1 MLDVSTIGSRISGMD
16 DRRSSAGAGGSWRR
30 WQGTPRRSTR
40 YSPSVH
46 DAPLLFDVAIILLA
60 AFPLLFIGRRFR
72 VPEVLSYIVTGI
84 IIGPH
89 ALRFIRDAQRV
100 ETIAELG
107 VALILFFIGLHVPLA
122 RLRALGRTAFLSGPV
137 QMGLTSLA
145 VALVTV
151 AIGRDFRAGL
161 FYGLLVALSSTAVV
175 LPILTTRD
183 EVGAPFARKFLGVSL
198 FQDLAVI
205 PLMLLVPAF
214 AVGVPGAPATR
225 EVFTRVVIAVV
236 GVVLLIVVSRV
247 LVPRLF
253 SAIARLGRETF
264 TAASLVLI
272 VATIAIADR
281 LGISPALGA
290 FAAGLVVGD
299 TEFIHEIEGVLRPF
313 RDFLSAL
320 FFTSIG
326 MLLDPQF
333 VIRHPLLILSLVAG
347 VIALKVLAAYP
358 AFRLSPALRRTS
370 VRAAFAIAPVGEF
383 SFLLAQAGQR
393 AGLLGPAGEQTF
405 VAVAVTT
412 LAVSPLLVLAGSAIA
427 QRIHEDA
434 TEEHHVERDPLRAH
448 IIIIGYGLNG
458 QNVARV
464 LVSIGVKHVVLE
476 EDPVRIATA
485 RKNGSRAIMADAADP
500 NALHLAC
507 INDAV
512 AVIVAIS
519 DPDGTRR
526 IVRFCRSM
534 NPDVRLIVRTRYIAE
549 VERLRALGANEVIP
563 EEFETSLEIVTR
575 TLRVMGIAQNIVA
588 NQLRLLRDEGYR
600 MLRDPAVRL
609 TDGSRLSAIFAAGMS
624 QTYIVLPETFADGKT
639 ITELGLD
646 EERVGVAALL
656 RDGRALS
663 PLPTDEPLQPG
674 DTMLLV
680 GAHEDLARAVGRLER

>member
-1 MLDVSTIGSRISGMD
+1 MRSDVERR
-16 DRRSSAGAGGSWRR
+16 DRLSA
-30 WQGTPRRSTR
+30 PIL
-40 YSPSVH
+40 PLVH
-46 DAPLLFDVAIILLA
+46 DEPLLFDVAIILLA
-60 AFPLLFIGRRFR
+60 AFPLLFVGRLFR
-72 VPEVLSYIVTGI
+72 VPEVLSYIVAGI
-84 IIGPH
+84 IIGPY
-89 ALRFIRDAQRV
+89 ALGFIRDTDRI

-137 QMGLTSLA
+137 QMILTAAGVA
-145 VALVTV
+145 VVTV
-151 AIGRDFRAGL
+151 AIGRELRVGI
-161 FYGLLVALSSTAVV
+161 FYGLLVALGSTAVV
-175 LPILTTRD
+175 IPILTTRD

-214 AVGVPGAPATR
+214 ALGSAGAPPAGL
-225 EVFTRVVIAVV
+225 VFTRVAIAIG
-236 GVVLLIVVSRV
+236 GVALLIVVSRV
-247 LVPRLF
+247 VVPKLF

-272 VATIAIADR
+272 VATIVIASR

-326 MLLDPQF
+326 MLLDPEF
-333 VIRHPLLILSLVAG
+333 VLHNPLLIITLFVG
-347 VIALKVLAAYP
+347 VVALKVLAAYP
-358 AFRLSPALRRTS
+358 AFRISPALRRTS
-370 VRAAFAIAPVGEF
+370 VRASFAIAPIGEF
-383 SFLLAQAGQR
+383 SFLLAQAGER
-393 AGLLGPAGEQTF
+393 VGLLGPAGEQTF
-405 VAVAVTT
+405 VAVAVMT
-412 LAVSPLLVLAGSAIA
+412 LAASPLLVWSGSAIA
-427 QRIHEDA
+427 QRIREDA
-434 TEEHHVERDPLRAH
+434 SEDHFTERDPLHGH

-464 LVSIGVKHVVLE
+464 LVSTGVKHVVLE
-476 EDPVRIATA
+476 EDSLRIAAA
-485 RKNGSRAIMADAADP
+485 RQNGSRAVMADAADP
-500 NALHLAC
+500 HALHLAGVEQ
-507 INDAV
+507 AV

-526 IVRFCRSM
+526 IVRFCRTM

-549 VERLRALGANEVIP
+549 VERLRALGADEVIP

-575 TLRVMGIAQNIVA
+575 TLRVMGVPQNIVA

-600 MLRDPAVRL
+600 MLRDPAVRA
-609 TDGSRLSAIFAAGMS
+609 TDGRRLSAIFAAGLS
-624 QTYIVLPETFADGKT
+624 QTYLILPDTYAEGRT
-639 ITELGLD
+639 IEELALTEEG
-646 EERVGVAALL
+646 VGVAALL

-680 GAHEDLARAVGRLER
+680 GAHEDLTRVVGRLERG

>member
-1 MLDVSTIGSRISGMD
+1 M
-16 DRRSSAGAGGSWRR
+16 
-30 WQGTPRRSTR
+30 
-40 YSPSVH
+40 H
-46 DAPLLFDVAIILLA
+46 DEPLLLDVAIILLA
-60 AFPLLFIGRRFR
+60 AFPFLFIGRRFR
-72 VPEVLSYIVTGI
+72 VPEVLSYIVAGI
-84 IIGPH
+84 VIGPH
-89 ALRFIRDAQRV
+89 ALGFIKDPERV
-100 ETIAELG
+100 DTIAELG

-137 QMGLTSLA
+137 QMGLTALG

-151 AIGRDFRAGL
+151 AIGRDFRAGI
-161 FYGLLVALSSTAVV
+161 FYGLLVALGSTAVV

-214 AVGVPGAPATR
+214 AMGGPGAPGMR
-225 EVFTRVVIAVV
+225 EVMTRVVIAIV
-236 GVVLLIVVSRV
+236 GVVLLIIVSRYV
-247 LVPRLF
+247 VPKLF

-272 VATIAIADR
+272 VANIAIADR

-299 TEFIHEIEGVLRPF
+299 TDYIHEIEGVLRPF

-320 FFTSIG
+320 FFSSIG
-326 MLLDPQF
+326 MLLDPVF
-333 VIRHPLLILSLVAG
+333 VIRHPLLIFSLCAG
-347 VIALKVLAAYP
+347 VIAWKVLAAYP

-370 VRAAFAIAPVGEF
+370 VRAAFAIAPIGEF
-383 SFLLAQAGQR
+383 SFLLAQAGER
-393 AGLLGPAGEQTF
+393 VGLLGPAGEQTF
-405 VAVAVTT
+405 VAVAVMT
-412 LAVSPLLVLAGSAIA
+412 LAVSPLLVSAGSAIA

-434 TEEHHVERDPLRAH
+434 SEDHPVDREPLRGH
-448 IIIIGYGLNG
+448 ILIIGYGLNG

-464 LVSIGVKHVVLE
+464 LVSTGLRHIVLE
-476 EDPVRIATA
+476 EDPLRIAAA
-485 RKNGSRAIMADAADP
+485 RTNGSRAIMADAADP
-500 NALHLAC
+500 HALQMAG
-507 INDAV
+507 ITDAA

-526 IVRFCRSM
+526 IVRFCRTM
-534 NPDVRLIVRTRYIAE
+534 NRDIRLIVRTRYIAE
-549 VERLRALGANEVIP
+549 VERLRGLGADEVIP

-575 TLRVMGIAQNIVA
+575 TLRVMGVPQNIVA

-600 MLRDPAVRL
+600 MLRDPAVRA
-609 TDGSRLSAIFAAGMS
+609 TDGRRLSAIFAAGMS
-624 QTYIVLPETFADGKT
+624 QTYLILPDTFAEGRT
-639 ITELGLD
+639 ISDLGLI
-646 EERVGVAALL
+646 EEGVGVAALL

-663 PLPTDEPLQPG
+663 PLPVDDKLQAG

-680 GAHEDLARAVGRLER
+680 GAHEDLSKAVGRLERGGIED

>member
-1 MLDVSTIGSRISGMD
+1 
-16 DRRSSAGAGGSWRR
+16 
-30 WQGTPRRSTR
+30 
-40 YSPSVH
+40 VH
-46 DAPLLFDVAIILLA
+46 DEPLLFDVAIILLA

-72 VPEVLSYIVTGI
+72 VPEVLSYIVAGI

-89 ALRFIRDAQRV
+89 ALGFIEEAERV
-100 ETIAELG
+100 DTIAELG

-122 RLRALGRTAFLSGPV
+122 RIRALGRTAFLSGPV
-137 QMGLTSLA
+137 QMGLTALG

-151 AIGRDFRAGL
+151 AIGREFKAGI
-161 FYGLLVALSSTAVV
+161 FYGLLVALGSTAVV
-175 LPILTTRD
+175 IPILTTRD

-214 AVGVPGAPATR
+214 ATGGPGTPGIG
-225 EVFTRVVIAVV
+225 EVMTRVVIAIV
-236 GVVLLIVVSRV
+236 GVVLLIIVSRY
-247 LVPRLF
+247 LVPKLF
-253 SAIARLGRETF
+253 SAIAKLGRETF

-299 TEFIHEIEGVLRPF
+299 TDYIHEIEGVLRPF

-333 VIRHPLLILSLVAG
+333 VIRHPLLIVGLCAG
-347 VIALKVLAAYP
+347 VITLKVLAAYP

-370 VRAAFAIAPVGEF
+370 VRAAFAIAPIGEF
-383 SFLLAQAGQR
+383 SFLLAQAGER
-393 AGLLGPAGEQTF
+393 VGLLGPTGEQTF
-405 VAVAVTT
+405 VAVAVMT
-412 LAVSPLLVLAGSAIA
+412 LAVSPLLVSAGSAIA
-427 QRIHEDA
+427 QRIPEDA
-434 TEEHHVERDPLRAH
+434 SEDHLVEREPLHGH

-464 LVSIGVKHVVLE
+464 LVSTGLRHIVLE
-476 EDPVRIATA
+476 EDPLRIAAA
-485 RKNGSRAIMADAADP
+485 RTNGSRAIMADAADSH
-500 NALHLAC
+500 ALEMAG
-507 INDAV
+507 IEDAV

-526 IVRFCRSM
+526 IVRFCRTM
-534 NPDVRLIVRTRYIAE
+534 NKDIRLIVRTRYIAE
-549 VERLRALGANEVIP
+549 VERLRTLGADEVIP

-575 TLRVMGIAQNIVA
+575 TLRVMGVPQNIVA

-600 MLRDPAVRL
+600 MLRDPAVRA
-609 TDGSRLSAIFAAGMS
+609 TDGRRLSAIFAAGMS
-624 QTYIVLPETFADGKT
+624 QTYLILPDTFAEGRT
-639 ITELGLD
+639 IAELGLV
-646 EERVGVAALL
+646 EEGVGVAALL
-656 RDGRALS
+656 RDGKALS
-663 PLPTDEPLQPG
+663 PLPVEDKLQAG

-680 GAHEDLARAVGRLER
+680 GAHEDLSRTVARLERGEVSAPAGSPT

>member
-1 MLDVSTIGSRISGMD
+1 M
-16 DRRSSAGAGGSWRR
+16 
-30 WQGTPRRSTR
+30 
-40 YSPSVH
+40 H
-46 DAPLLFDVAIILLA
+46 DEPLLFDVAIILLA
-60 AFPLLFIGRRFR
+60 AFPLLFLGRRFR
-72 VPEVLSYIVTGI
+72 VPEVLSYIVAGI

-89 ALRFIRDAQRV
+89 ALGFIKEAERV
-100 ETIAELG
+100 DTIAELG

-122 RLRALGRTAFLSGPV
+122 RLRALGRTAFLSGPL
-137 QMGLTSLA
+137 QMGLTALG

-151 AIGRDFRAGL
+151 AIGREFRHGI
-161 FYGLLVALSSTAVV
+161 FYGLLVALGSTAVV

-214 AVGVPGAPATR
+214 AMGGPGAPGMG
-225 EVFTRVVIAVV
+225 EVMTRVVIAIV
-236 GVVLLIVVSRV
+236 GVVLLIVVARV
-247 LVPRLF
+247 IVPKLF

-281 LGISPALGA
+281 IGISPALGA

-333 VIRHPLLILSLVAG
+333 VIRHPLLIAGLCAG
-347 VIALKVLAAYP
+347 VITLKVLAAYP

-370 VRAAFAIAPVGEF
+370 IRAAFAIAPIGEF
-383 SFLLAQAGQR
+383 SFLLAQAGER
-393 AGLLGPAGEQTF
+393 VGLLGPTGEQTF
-405 VAVAVTT
+405 VAVAVMT
-412 LAVSPLLVLAGSAIA
+412 LAVSPLLVSAGSAIA

-434 TEEHHVERDPLRAH
+434 SEDHLVEREPLRGH

-464 LVSIGVKHVVLE
+464 LVSTGLRHIVLE
-476 EDPVRIATA
+476 EDPLRIAAA
-485 RKNGSRAIMADAADP
+485 RTNGSRAIMADAADAH
-500 NALHLAC
+500 ALEMAG
-507 INDAV
+507 IEDAV

-526 IVRFCRSM
+526 IVRFCRTM
-534 NPDVRLIVRTRYIAE
+534 NKDIRLIVRTRYIAE
-549 VERLRALGANEVIP
+549 VERLRALGADEVIP

-575 TLRVMGIAQNIVA
+575 TLRVMGVPQNIVA

-600 MLRDPAVRL
+600 MLRDPAVRA
-609 TDGSRLSAIFAAGMS
+609 TDGRRLSAIFAAGMS
-624 QTYIVLPETFADGKT
+624 QTYLVLPDTFAEGRT
-639 ITELGLD
+639 IAELGLI
-646 EERVGVAALL
+646 EEGVGVAALL
-656 RDGRALS
+656 RDGKALS
-663 PLPTDEPLQPG
+663 PLPVEDKLQGG

-680 GAHEDLARAVGRLER
+680 GAHEDLTRAVARLERGELNEPAASPG

>member
-1 MLDVSTIGSRISGMD
+1 M
-16 DRRSSAGAGGSWRR
+16 
-30 WQGTPRRSTR
+30 
-40 YSPSVH
+40 H
-46 DAPLLFDVAIILLA
+46 DEPLLFDVAIILLA
-60 AFPLLFIGRRFR
+60 AFPLLFLGRRFR
-72 VPEVLSYIVTGI
+72 VPEVLSYIVAGI

-89 ALRFIRDAQRV
+89 ALGFIKEAERV
-100 ETIAELG
+100 DTIAELG

-122 RLRALGRTAFLSGPV
+122 RLRALGRTAFLSGPL
-137 QMGLTSLA
+137 QMGLTALG

-151 AIGRDFRAGL
+151 AIGREFRHGI
-161 FYGLLVALSSTAVV
+161 FYGLLVALGSTAVV
-175 LPILTTRD
+175 IPILTARD

-214 AVGVPGAPATR
+214 AMGAPGAPGMG
-225 EVFTRVVIAVV
+225 EVMTRVVIAIV

-247 LVPRLF
+247 VVPRLF

-281 LGISPALGA
+281 IGISPALGA

-299 TEFIHEIEGVLRPF
+299 TDYIHEIEGVLRPF

-333 VIRHPLLILSLVAG
+333 VIRHPFLIVGLCAG
-347 VIALKVLAAYP
+347 VITLKVLAAYP

-370 VRAAFAIAPVGEF
+370 VRAAFAIAPIGEF
-383 SFLLAQAGQR
+383 SFLLAQAGER
-393 AGLLGPAGEQTF
+393 VGLLGPTGEQTF
-405 VAVAVTT
+405 VAVAVMT
-412 LAVSPLLVLAGSAIA
+412 LAVSPLLVSAGSALA

-434 TEEHHVERDPLRAH
+434 SEEHLVEREPLHGH

-464 LVSIGVKHVVLE
+464 LVSTGLRHIVLE
-476 EDPVRIATA
+476 EDPLRIAAA
-485 RKNGSRAIMADAADP
+485 RTNGSRAIMADAADSH
-500 NALHLAC
+500 ALEMAG
-507 INDAV
+507 IEDAV

-526 IVRFCRSM
+526 IVRFCRTM
-534 NPDVRLIVRTRYIAE
+534 NKDIRLIVRTRYIAE
-549 VERLRALGANEVIP
+549 VERLRLLGADEVIP

-575 TLRVMGIAQNIVA
+575 TLRVMGVPQNIVA

-600 MLRDPAVRL
+600 MLRDPAVRA
-609 TDGSRLSAIFAAGMS
+609 TDGRRLSAIFAAGMS
-624 QTYIVLPETFADGKT
+624 QTYLVLPDTFAEGRT
-639 ITELGLD
+639 IAELGLID
-646 EERVGVAALL
+646 EGVGVAALL
-656 RDGRALS
+656 RDGKALS
-663 PLPTDEPLQPG
+663 PLPVEDKLQGG

-680 GAHEDLARAVGRLER
+680 GAHEDLSRAVARLERGEVSEPAASPG

>member
-1 MLDVSTIGSRISGMD
+1 M
-16 DRRSSAGAGGSWRR
+16 
-30 WQGTPRRSTR
+30 
-40 YSPSVH
+40 H
-46 DAPLLFDVAIILLA
+46 DEPLLFDVAIILLA

-72 VPEVLSYIVTGI
+72 VPEVLSYIVAGI

-89 ALRFIRDAQRV
+89 ALGFIKEAERV
-100 ETIAELG
+100 DTIAELG

-122 RLRALGRTAFLSGPV
+122 RLRALGRTAFLSGPL
-137 QMGLTSLA
+137 QMGLTALG

-151 AIGRDFRAGL
+151 AIGREFKAGI
-161 FYGLLVALSSTAVV
+161 FYGLLVALGSTAVV
-175 LPILTTRD
+175 IPILTTRD

-214 AVGVPGAPATR
+214 AMGGPDAPGMR
-225 EVFTRVVIAVV
+225 EVLTRVVIAIV

-247 LVPRLF
+247 VVPRLF
-253 SAIARLGRETF
+253 SAIAKLGRETF

-281 LGISPALGA
+281 IGISPALGA

-333 VIRHPLLILSLVAG
+333 VIRHPLLIVGLCAG
-347 VIALKVLAAYP
+347 VITLKVLAAYP

-370 VRAAFAIAPVGEF
+370 IRAAFAIAPIGEF
-383 SFLLAQAGQR
+383 SFLLAQAGER
-393 AGLLGPAGEQTF
+393 VGLLGPTGEQTF
-405 VAVAVTT
+405 VAVAVMT
-412 LAVSPLLVLAGSAIA
+412 LAVSPLLVSAGSAIA

-434 TEEHHVERDPLRAH
+434 SEEHLVEREPLHGH

-464 LVSIGVKHVVLE
+464 LVSTGLRHIVLE
-476 EDPVRIATA
+476 EDPLRIAAA
-485 RKNGSRAIMADAADP
+485 RTNGSRAIMADAADAH
-500 NALHLAC
+500 ALEMAG
-507 INDAV
+507 IEDAV

-526 IVRFCRSM
+526 IVRFCRTM
-534 NPDVRLIVRTRYIAE
+534 NKDIRLIVRTRYIAE
-549 VERLRALGANEVIP
+549 VERLRLLGADEVIP

-575 TLRVMGIAQNIVA
+575 TLRVMGVPQNIVA

-600 MLRDPAVRL
+600 MLRDPAVRA
-609 TDGSRLSAIFAAGMS
+609 TDGRRLSAIFAAGMS
-624 QTYIVLPETFADGKT
+624 QTYLILPDTFADGRT
-639 ITELGLD
+639 IAELGLI
-646 EERVGVAALL
+646 EEGVGVAALL
-656 RDGRALS
+656 RDGKALS
-663 PLPTDEPLQPG
+663 PLPVEDKLQAG

-680 GAHEDLARAVGRLER
+680 GAHEDLSRAVARLERGEVSEPAASPK

>member
-1 MLDVSTIGSRISGMD
+1 
-16 DRRSSAGAGGSWRR
+16 
-30 WQGTPRRSTR
+30 
-40 YSPSVH
+40 VH
-46 DAPLLFDVAIILLA
+46 DEPLLFDVAIILLA
-60 AFPLLFIGRRFR
+60 AFPLLFLGRRFR
-72 VPEVLSYIVTGI
+72 VPEVLSYIVAGI

-89 ALRFIRDAQRV
+89 ALGFIKEAERV
-100 ETIAELG
+100 DTIAELG

-122 RLRALGRTAFLSGPV
+122 RLRALGRTAFLSGPL
-137 QMGLTSLA
+137 QMGLTALG

-151 AIGRDFRAGL
+151 AIGRDFRAGI
-161 FYGLLVALSSTAVV
+161 FYGLLVALGSTAVV

-205 PLMLLVPAF
+205 PLMLLVPAL
-214 AVGVPGAPATR
+214 AMGGQNAPSVR
-225 EVFTRVVIAVV
+225 EVMTRVVIAIV

-247 LVPRLF
+247 VVPKLF

-281 LGISPALGA
+281 IGISPALGA

-326 MLLDPQF
+326 MLLDPVF
-333 VIRHPLLILSLVAG
+333 VIHHPLLIVSLCAG
-347 VIALKVLAAYP
+347 VIAWKVLAAYP

-370 VRAAFAIAPVGEF
+370 IRAAFAIAPIGEF
-383 SFLLAQAGQR
+383 SFLLAQAGER
-393 AGLLGPAGEQTF
+393 VGLLGPAGEQTF
-405 VAVAVTT
+405 VAVAVMT
-412 LAVSPLLVLAGSAIA
+412 LAVSPLLVSAGSAIA

-434 TEEHHVERDPLRAH
+434 SEEHLVERDPLRGH

-464 LVSIGVKHVVLE
+464 LVSTGLRHVVLE
-476 EDPVRIATA
+476 EDPLRIAAA
-485 RKNGSRAIMADAADP
+485 RTSGSRAIMADAADP
-500 NALHLAC
+500 HALEMAG
-507 INDAV
+507 IVDAA

-526 IVRFCRSM
+526 IVRFCRTM
-534 NPDVRLIVRTRYIAE
+534 NRDIRLIVRTRYIAE
-549 VERLRALGANEVIP
+549 VERLRGLGADEVIP

-575 TLRVMGIAQNIVA
+575 TLRVMGVPQNIVA

-600 MLRDPAVRL
+600 MLRDPAVRA
-609 TDGSRLSAIFAAGMS
+609 TDGRRLSAIFAAGMS
-624 QTYIVLPETFADGKT
+624 QTYLILPDTFAEGRT
-639 ITELGLD
+639 IAELGLI
-646 EERVGVAALL
+646 EEGVGVAALL

-663 PLPTDEPLQPG
+663 PLPVDDQLQAG

-680 GAHEDLARAVGRLER
+680 GAHEDLTKAVARLERGEVSEPAASPT

>member
-1 MLDVSTIGSRISGMD
+1 MHD
-16 DRRSSAGAGGSWRR
+16 D
-30 WQGTPRRSTR
+30 P
-40 YSPSVH
+40 V
-46 DAPLLFDVAIILLA
+46 LFDVAIILLA
-60 AFPLLFIGRRFR
+60 AFPLLFVGRRIR
-72 VPEVLSYIVTGI
+72 VPEVLSYIVAGI

-89 ALRFIRDAQRV
+89 ALGFIRDAERV
-100 ETIAELG
+100 DTIAELG

-122 RLRALGRTAFLSGPV
+122 RLRALGRTAFLAGPL
-137 QMGLTSLA
+137 QMGITALG
-145 VALVTV
+145 VAAITV
-151 AIGRDFRAGL
+151 LIGRELRLGV
-161 FYGLLVALSSTAVV
+161 FYGLLVALGSTAVV

-214 AVGVPGAPATR
+214 AMGNPGAPTSR
-225 EVFTRVVIAVV
+225 EVFTRVVIAIG

-247 LVPRLF
+247 VVPRIF

-272 VATIAIADR
+272 VATIAIAER
-281 LGISPALGA
+281 IGISPALGA

-326 MLLDPQF
+326 MLLDPAF
-333 VIRHPLLILSLVAG
+333 VIAHPLLIAALVAG

-358 AFRLSPALRRTS
+358 AFRLSRTLRRTS
-370 VRAAFAIAPVGEF
+370 VRAAFAIAPIGEF
-383 SFLLAQAGQR
+383 SFLLAQAGER

-405 VAVAVTT
+405 VAVAVVT
-412 LAVSPLLVLAGSAIA
+412 LAVSPLLISAGAAIA
-427 QRIHEDA
+427 KRMHEAA
-434 TEEHHVERDPLRAH
+434 TEEEGEARDPLRRH
-448 IIIIGYGLNG
+448 ILIIGYGLNG

-464 LVSIGVKHVVLE
+464 LVSTGVHHIVLE
-476 EDPVRIATA
+476 EDPDRVAAA
-485 RKNGSRAIMADAADP
+485 RRNGSRSIMADAADP
-500 NALHLAC
+500 HALELAG
-507 INDAV
+507 IADAV

-526 IVRFCRSM
+526 IVRFCRTI
-534 NPDVRLIVRTRYIAE
+534 NPDVHVIVRTRYIAE
-549 VERLRALGANEVIP
+549 VERLRELGANEVIP

-575 TLRVMGIAQNIVA
+575 TLRVMGVPQNIVA

-600 MLRDPAVRL
+600 MLRDPAVRA
-609 TDGSRLSAIFAAGMS
+609 TDGRRLSAIFAAGMS
-624 QTYIVLPETFADGKT
+624 QTFMVLPDAFADGRT
-639 ITELGLD
+639 IEELGIV
-646 EERVGVAALL
+646 EEGVGVAALL

-663 PLPTDEPLQPG
+663 PLPVDEPLHAG

-680 GAHEDLARAVGRLER
+680 GAHEDLSRAVAMLERSA

>member
-1 MLDVSTIGSRISGMD
+1 MV
-16 DRRSSAGAGGSWRR
+16 
-30 WQGTPRRSTR
+30 
-40 YSPSVH
+40 
-46 DAPLLFDVAIILLA
+46 DVAVILLA

-84 IIGPH
+84 VIGPH
-89 ALRFIRDAQRV
+89 ALGFIKDPERV
-100 ETIAELG
+100 DTIAELG

-137 QMGLTSLA
+137 QMGLTALG
-145 VALVTV
+145 VALITV
-151 AIGRDFRAGL
+151 AIGRDFRAGM
-161 FYGLLVALSSTAVV
+161 FYGLLVALGSTAVV

-214 AVGVPGAPATR
+214 AIGGAGAPGMR
-225 EVFTRVVIAVV
+225 EVMTRVVIAIV
-236 GVVLLIVVSRV
+236 GVVVLIIVSRYV
-247 LVPRLF
+247 VPKLF

-299 TEFIHEIEGVLRPF
+299 TDYIHEIEGVLRPF

-320 FFTSIG
+320 FFSSIG
-326 MLLDPQF
+326 MLLVPVF
-333 VIRHPLLILSLVAG
+333 VIHHPLLIVSLCAG
-347 VIALKVLAAYP
+347 VIAWKVLAAYP

-370 VRAAFAIAPVGEF
+370 VRAAFAIAPIGEF
-383 SFLLAQAGQR
+383 SFLLAQAGER
-393 AGLLGPAGEQTF
+393 VGLLGPAGEQTF
-405 VAVAVTT
+405 VAVAVMT
-412 LAVSPLLVLAGSAIA
+412 LAVSPLLVSAGSAIA
-427 QRIHEDA
+427 QRIHEDVS
-434 TEEHHVERDPLRAH
+434 EDHLVEREPLRGH

-464 LVSIGVKHVVLE
+464 LVSTGLRHIVLE
-476 EDPVRIATA
+476 EDPLRIAAA
-485 RKNGSRAIMADAADP
+485 RTNGSRAIMADAADP
-500 NALHLAC
+500 HALEMAG
-507 INDAV
+507 IVEAV

-526 IVRFCRSM
+526 IVRFCRTM
-534 NPDVRLIVRTRYIAE
+534 NKDIRLIVRTRYIAE
-549 VERLRALGANEVIP
+549 VERLRALGADEVIP

-575 TLRVMGIAQNIVA
+575 TLRVMGVPQNIVA

-600 MLRDPAVRL
+600 MLRDPAVRA
-609 TDGSRLSAIFAAGMS
+609 TDGRRLSAIFAAGMS
-624 QTYIVLPETFADGKT
+624 QTYLILPDTFAEGRT
-639 ITELGLD
+639 IAELGLI
-646 EERVGVAALL
+646 EEGVGVAALL
-656 RDGRALS
+656 RDGKALS
-663 PLPTDEPLQPG
+663 PLPVEDKLQAG

-680 GAHEDLARAVGRLER
+680 GAHEDLTRAVARLERESGVR

>member
-1 MLDVSTIGSRISGMD
+1 MV
-16 DRRSSAGAGGSWRR
+16 
-30 WQGTPRRSTR
+30 
-40 YSPSVH
+40 
-46 DAPLLFDVAIILLA
+46 DVAVILLA

-84 IIGPH
+84 VIGPH
-89 ALRFIRDAQRV
+89 ALGFIKDPERV
-100 ETIAELG
+100 DTIAELG

-137 QMGLTSLA
+137 QMGLTALG
-145 VALVTV
+145 VALITV
-151 AIGRDFRAGL
+151 AIGRDFRAGM
-161 FYGLLVALSSTAVV
+161 FYGLLVALGSTAVV

-214 AVGVPGAPATR
+214 AIGGAGAPGMR
-225 EVFTRVVIAVV
+225 EVMTRVVIAIV
-236 GVVLLIVVSRV
+236 GVVVLIIVSRYV
-247 LVPRLF
+247 VPKLF

-299 TEFIHEIEGVLRPF
+299 TDYIHEIEGVLRPF

-320 FFTSIG
+320 FFSSIG
-326 MLLDPQF
+326 MLLDPVF
-333 VIRHPLLILSLVAG
+333 VIHHPLLIVSLCAG
-347 VIALKVLAAYP
+347 VIAWKVLAAYP

-370 VRAAFAIAPVGEF
+370 VRAAFAIAPIGEF
-383 SFLLAQAGQR
+383 SFLLAQAGER
-393 AGLLGPAGEQTF
+393 VGLLGPAGEQTF
-405 VAVAVTT
+405 VAVAVMT
-412 LAVSPLLVLAGSAIA
+412 LAVSPLLVSAGSAIA
-427 QRIHEDA
+427 QRIHEDVS
-434 TEEHHVERDPLRAH
+434 EDHLVEREPLRGH

-464 LVSIGVKHVVLE
+464 LVSTGLRHIVLE
-476 EDPVRIATA
+476 EDPLRIAAA
-485 RKNGSRAIMADAADP
+485 RTNGSRAIMADAADP
-500 NALHLAC
+500 HALEMAG
-507 INDAV
+507 IVEAV

-526 IVRFCRSM
+526 IVRFCRTM
-534 NPDVRLIVRTRYIAE
+534 NKDIRLIVRTRYIAE
-549 VERLRALGANEVIP
+549 VERLRALGADEVIP

-575 TLRVMGIAQNIVA
+575 TLRVMGVPQNIVA

-600 MLRDPAVRL
+600 MLRDPAVRA
-609 TDGSRLSAIFAAGMS
+609 TDGRRLSAIFAAGMS
-624 QTYIVLPETFADGKT
+624 QTYLILPDTFAEGRT
-639 ITELGLD
+639 IAELGLI
-646 EERVGVAALL
+646 EEGVGVAALL
-656 RDGRALS
+656 RDGKALS
-663 PLPTDEPLQPG
+663 PLPVEDKLQAG

-680 GAHEDLARAVGRLER
+680 GAHEDLTRAVARLERESGVR

>member
-1 MLDVSTIGSRISGMD
+1 MV
-16 DRRSSAGAGGSWRR
+16 
-30 WQGTPRRSTR
+30 
-40 YSPSVH
+40 
-46 DAPLLFDVAIILLA
+46 DVAIILLA

-84 IIGPH
+84 VIGPH
-89 ALRFIRDAQRV
+89 ALGFIKDPERV
-100 ETIAELG
+100 DTIAELG

-137 QMGLTSLA
+137 QMGLTALG
-145 VALVTV
+145 VALITV
-151 AIGRDFRAGL
+151 AIGRDFRAGM
-161 FYGLLVALSSTAVV
+161 FYGLLVALGSTAVV

-214 AVGVPGAPATR
+214 AIGGPGAPGMR
-225 EVFTRVVIAVV
+225 EVMTRVVIAIV
-236 GVVLLIVVSRV
+236 GVVVLIIVSRYV
-247 LVPRLF
+247 VPKLF

-299 TEFIHEIEGVLRPF
+299 TDYIHEIEGVLRPF

-320 FFTSIG
+320 FFSSIG
-326 MLLDPQF
+326 MLLDPVF
-333 VIRHPLLILSLVAG
+333 VIRHPLLIVSLCAG
-347 VIALKVLAAYP
+347 VIAWKVLAAYP

-370 VRAAFAIAPVGEF
+370 VRAAFAIAPIGEF
-383 SFLLAQAGQR
+383 SFLLAQAGER
-393 AGLLGPAGEQTF
+393 VGLLGPAGEQTF
-405 VAVAVTT
+405 VAVAVMT
-412 LAVSPLLVLAGSAIA
+412 LAVSPLLVSAGSAIA

-434 TEEHHVERDPLRAH
+434 SEDHLVEREPLRGH

-464 LVSIGVKHVVLE
+464 LVSTGLRHVVLE
-476 EDPVRIATA
+476 EDPLRIAAA
-485 RKNGSRAIMADAADP
+485 RTNGSRAIMADAADP
-500 NALHLAC
+500 HALEMAG
-507 INDAV
+507 IEEAT

-526 IVRFCRSM
+526 IVRFCRTM
-534 NPDVRLIVRTRYIAE
+534 NRDIRVIVRTRYIAE
-549 VERLRALGANEVIP
+549 VERLRGLGADEVIP

-575 TLRVMGIAQNIVA
+575 TLRVMGVPQNIVA

-600 MLRDPAVRL
+600 MLRDPAVRA
-609 TDGSRLSAIFAAGMS
+609 TDGRRLSAIFAAGMS
-624 QTYIVLPETFADGKT
+624 QTYFILPDTFAEGRT
-639 ITELGLD
+639 ISELGLI
-646 EERVGVAALL
+646 EEGVGVAALL

-663 PLPTDEPLQPG
+663 PLPVDDKLQAG

-680 GAHEDLARAVGRLER
+680 GAHEDLSRAVAQLERYGVR

>member
-1 MLDVSTIGSRISGMD
+1 
-16 DRRSSAGAGGSWRR
+16 
-30 WQGTPRRSTR
+30 
-40 YSPSVH
+40 VH
-46 DAPLLFDVAIILLA
+46 DEPLLFDVAIILLA

-72 VPEVLSYIVTGI
+72 VPEVLSYIVAGI

-89 ALRFIRDAQRV
+89 ALGFIKEAERV
-100 ETIAELG
+100 DTIAELG

-122 RLRALGRTAFLSGPV
+122 RLRALGRTAFLSGPL
-137 QMGLTSLA
+137 QMGLTALG

-151 AIGRDFRAGL
+151 AIGREFKAGI
-161 FYGLLVALSSTAVV
+161 FYGLLVALGSTAVV
-175 LPILTTRD
+175 IPILTTRD

-214 AVGVPGAPATR
+214 AMGGPDAPGMR
-225 EVFTRVVIAVV
+225 EVLTRVVIAIV

-247 LVPRLF
+247 VVPRLF
-253 SAIARLGRETF
+253 SAIAKLGRETF

-281 LGISPALGA
+281 IGISPALGA

-333 VIRHPLLILSLVAG
+333 VIRHPLLIVGLCAG
-347 VIALKVLAAYP
+347 VITLKVLAAYP

-370 VRAAFAIAPVGEF
+370 IRAAFAIAPIGEF
-383 SFLLAQAGQR
+383 SFLLAQAGER
-393 AGLLGPAGEQTF
+393 VGLLGPTGEQTF
-405 VAVAVTT
+405 VAVAVMT
-412 LAVSPLLVLAGSAIA
+412 LAVSPLLVSAGSAIA

-434 TEEHHVERDPLRAH
+434 SEEHLVEREPLHGH

-464 LVSIGVKHVVLE
+464 LVSTGLRHIVLE
-476 EDPVRIATA
+476 EDPLRIAAA
-485 RKNGSRAIMADAADP
+485 RTNGSRAIMADAADAH
-500 NALHLAC
+500 ALEMAG
-507 INDAV
+507 IEDAV

-526 IVRFCRSM
+526 IVRFCRTM
-534 NPDVRLIVRTRYIAE
+534 NKDIRLIVRTRYIAE
-549 VERLRALGANEVIP
+549 VERLRLLGADEVIP

-575 TLRVMGIAQNIVA
+575 TLRVMGVPQNIVA

-600 MLRDPAVRL
+600 MLRDPAVRA
-609 TDGSRLSAIFAAGMS
+609 TDGRRLSAIFAAGMS
-624 QTYIVLPETFADGKT
+624 QTYLILPDTFADGRT
-639 ITELGLD
+639 IAELGLI
-646 EERVGVAALL
+646 EEGVGVAALL
-656 RDGRALS
+656 RDGKALS
-663 PLPTDEPLQPG
+663 PLPVEDKLQAG

-680 GAHEDLARAVGRLER
+680 GAHEDLSRAVARLERGEVSEPAASPK

>member
-1 MLDVSTIGSRISGMD
+1 
-16 DRRSSAGAGGSWRR
+16 
-30 WQGTPRRSTR
+30 
-40 YSPSVH
+40 VH
-46 DAPLLFDVAIILLA
+46 DEPLLFDVAIILLA
-60 AFPLLFIGRRFR
+60 AFPLLFLGRRFR
-72 VPEVLSYIVTGI
+72 VPEVLSYIVAGI

-89 ALRFIRDAQRV
+89 ALGFIKEAERV
-100 ETIAELG
+100 DTIAELG

-122 RLRALGRTAFLSGPV
+122 RLRALGRTAFLSGPL
-137 QMGLTSLA
+137 QMGLTALI

-151 AIGRDFRAGL
+151 AIGREFRAGL
-161 FYGLLVALSSTAVV
+161 FYGVLVALGSTAVV
-175 LPILTTRD
+175 IPILTTRD

-214 AVGVPGAPATR
+214 AMGGAGAPGLR
-225 EVFTRVVIAVV
+225 DVMTRVVIAIV
-236 GVVLLIVVSRV
+236 GVVLLIIVSRV
-247 LVPRLF
+247 IVPRLF
-253 SAIARLGRETF
+253 SAIAKLGRETF

-281 LGISPALGA
+281 IGISPALGA

-299 TEFIHEIEGVLRPF
+299 TDYIHEIEGVLRPF

-333 VIRHPLLILSLVAG
+333 VIRHPLLIVGLCAG
-347 VIALKVLAAYP
+347 VITLKVVAAYP

-370 VRAAFAIAPVGEF
+370 VRAAFAIAPIGEF
-383 SFLLAQAGQR
+383 SFLLAQAGER
-393 AGLLGPAGEQTF
+393 VGLLGPTGEQTF
-405 VAVAVTT
+405 VAVAVMT
-412 LAVSPLLVLAGSAIA
+412 LAVSPLLVSAGSAIA

-434 TEEHHVERDPLRAH
+434 SEEQLVEREPLHGH

-464 LVSIGVKHVVLE
+464 LVSTGIRHVVLE
-476 EDPVRIATA
+476 EDPLRIATA
-485 RKNGSRAIMADAADP
+485 RTNGSRAIMADAADAH
-500 NALHLAC
+500 ALEMAG
-507 INDAV
+507 IEDAV

-526 IVRFCRSM
+526 IVRFCRTM
-534 NPDVRLIVRTRYIAE
+534 NKDIRLIVRTRYIAE
-549 VERLRALGANEVIP
+549 VERLRLLGADEVIP

-575 TLRVMGIAQNIVA
+575 TLRVMGVPQNIVA

-600 MLRDPAVRL
+600 MLRDPAVRA
-609 TDGSRLSAIFAAGMS
+609 TDGRRLSAIFAAGMS
-624 QTYIVLPETFADGKT
+624 QTYLILPDTFAEGRT
-639 ITELGLD
+639 IAELGML
-646 EERVGVAALL
+646 EEGVGVAALL
-656 RDGRALS
+656 RDGKALS
-663 PLPTDEPLQPG
+663 PLPVEDKLQAG

-680 GAHEDLARAVGRLER
+680 GAHEDLTRAVARLERGEVSEPVASPS